1 MAITLAKLCQ
11 KAYEN
16 YRMQL
21 IAGKGGLYNVVSWV
35 HIIED
40 VEVSQFLNGNELV
53 FTTGIGNIGKDSE
66 AMISYIAALIE
77 SNASALVINI
87 GPYISKVD
95 RKIIEYCD
103 EKNFPLYVC
112 PWETRLVDVTRGLCE
127 KIFNSETNEKSLV
140 SNVKDYIFY
149 PAERKRI
156 QEILERRGLQR
167 DINYCVIFV
176 GIDTSLRSVESD
188 NQSLEIYAR
197 REIEKTQSGKYVL
210 FWYER
215 KLVIVTAGMSDS
227 GQRELMNSLLYY
239 SNTRK
244 RLYIAVSSNEESL
257 NSLDVNFER
266 ARDIYSMCVKKNV
279 NILYY
284 NTLGIEKVLLS
295 VKDKK
300 VLNEIERTT
309 LGGLIQYDKNNG
321 TDLYDFLK
329 IYIDNDGSVKK
340 TADDLFIHR
349 NTVNYKISKIE
360 SIINMDITKLDN
372 LLLIK
377 MVLDIEKL

>member
-16 YRMQL
+16 HRMQL

-53 FTTGIGNIGKDSE
+53 FTTGIGNIGKGSE

-227 GQRELMNSLLYY
+227 GQKELMNSLLYY

-279 NILYY
+279 DILYY

-360 SIINMDITKLDN
+360 NIINMDITKLDN

>member
-1 MAITLAKLCQ
+1 M
-11 KAYEN
+11 
-16 YRMQL
+16 
-21 IAGKGGLYNVVSWV
+21 
-35 HIIED
+35 
-40 VEVSQFLNGNELV
+40 
-53 FTTGIGNIGKDSE
+53 
-66 AMISYIAALIE
+66 
-77 SNASALVINI
+77 
-87 GPYISKVD
+87 
-95 RKIIEYCD
+95 EYCD
-103 EKNFPLYVC
+103 EQNFPLYIC

-176 GIDTSLRSVESD
+176 GIDTNLRSVESD
-188 NQSLEIYAR
+188 NQSLEIYTR
-197 REIEKTQSGKYVL
+197 KEIEKTQSGKYVF

-215 KLVIVTAGMSDS
+215 KLVIVTAGMTDS
-227 GQRELMNSLLYY
+227 GQKELVNSLLYY

-244 RLYIAVSSNEESL
+244 KLYIAVSSNEESL

-266 ARDIYSMCVKKNV
+266 ARDIYSMCVKQDKD
-279 NILYY
+279 ILYY
-284 NTLGIEKVLLS
+284 NALGIEKVLLS
-295 VKDKK
+295 VKDRK

-340 TADDLFIHR
+340 TADDLYIHR

>member
-215 KLVIVTAGMSDS
+215 KLVIVTAGMPDS

-257 NSLDVNFER
+257 NSLD
-266 ARDIYSMCVKKNV
+266 
-279 NILYY
+279 
-284 NTLGIEKVLLS
+284 
-295 VKDKK
+295 
-300 VLNEIERTT
+300 
-309 LGGLIQYDKNNG
+309 
-321 TDLYDFLK
+321 
-329 IYIDNDGSVKK
+329 GSRP
-340 TADDLFIHR
+340 ACR
-349 NTVNYKISKIE
+349 E
-360 SIINMDITKLDN
+360 CG
-372 LLLIK
+372 
-377 MVLDIEKL
+377 

>member
-21 IAGKGGLYNVVSWV
+21 VAGRGGLYNAVSWV

-40 VEVSQFLNGNELV
+40 MEVSNFLNGNELV

-66 AMISYIAALIE
+66 SMISYIDALILN
-77 SNASALVINI
+77 NASALVINV
-87 GPYISKVD
+87 GSYIEKVD
-95 RKIIEYCD
+95 KKVMDYCD
-103 EKNFPLYVC
+103 EKDFPLYIC
-112 PWETRLVDVTRGLCE
+112 PWETRLVDVTRCLCE

-156 QEILERRGLQR
+156 QEIFERRGLQK

-176 GIDTSLRSVESD
+176 GIDSDSYSTELD
-188 NQSLEIYAR
+188 NQSLEIYTR
-197 REIEKTQSGKYVL
+197 KEIEKTRSGRYIF

-215 KLVIVTAGMSDS
+215 KLVIVTAGMDEHGQKEFMDS
-227 GQRELMNSLLYY
+227 MLYY
-239 SNTRK
+239 SGSRK
-244 RLYIAVSSNEESL
+244 KLHIAVSSNEESL
-257 NSLDVNFER
+257 HSLDVNFER
-266 ARDIYSMCVKKNV
+266 ARDIYSMCVKQDTD
-279 NILYY
+279 ILYY
-284 NTLGIEKVLLS
+284 STLGIEKILLS
-295 VKDKK
+295 VKDRK
-300 VLNEIERTT
+300 VLSEIERKT

-321 TDLYDFLK
+321 TDLYDFLRK
-329 IYIDNDGSVKK
+329 YIDNDGSVKK

>member
-1 MAITLAKLCQ
+1 M
-11 KAYEN
+11 
-16 YRMQL
+16 
-21 IAGKGGLYNVVSWV
+21 
-35 HIIED
+35 
-40 VEVSQFLNGNELV
+40 
-53 FTTGIGNIGKDSE
+53 
-66 AMISYIAALIE
+66 
-77 SNASALVINI
+77 
-87 GPYISKVD
+87 
-95 RKIIEYCD
+95 
-103 EKNFPLYVC
+103 
-112 PWETRLVDVTRGLCE
+112 
-127 KIFNSETNEKSLV
+127 
-140 SNVKDYIFY
+140 
-149 PAERKRI
+149 
-156 QEILERRGLQR
+156 
-167 DINYCVIFV
+167 
-176 GIDTSLRSVESD
+176 
-188 NQSLEIYAR
+188 EIYAR

-215 KLVIVTAGMSDS
+215 KLVIVTAGMSNS

-279 NILYY
+279 DILYY
-284 NTLGIEKVLLS
+284 NALGIEKVLLS

>member
-1 MAITLAKLCQ
+1 
-11 KAYEN
+11 
-16 YRMQL
+16 
-21 IAGKGGLYNVVSWV
+21 
-35 HIIED
+35 
-40 VEVSQFLNGNELV
+40 
-53 FTTGIGNIGKDSE
+53 
-66 AMISYIAALIE
+66 
-77 SNASALVINI
+77 
-87 GPYISKVD
+87 
-95 RKIIEYCD
+95 
-103 EKNFPLYVC
+103 
-112 PWETRLVDVTRGLCE
+112 
-127 KIFNSETNEKSLV
+127 
-140 SNVKDYIFY
+140 
-149 PAERKRI
+149 
-156 QEILERRGLQR
+156 
-167 DINYCVIFV
+167 
-176 GIDTSLRSVESD
+176 
-188 NQSLEIYAR
+188 
-197 REIEKTQSGKYVL
+197 
-210 FWYER
+210 
-215 KLVIVTAGMSDS
+215 
-227 GQRELMNSLLYY
+227 
-239 SNTRK
+239 
-244 RLYIAVSSNEESL
+244 
-257 NSLDVNFER
+257 
-266 ARDIYSMCVKKNV
+266 MCVKKNV